1 MTRLPRAIGVAALLL
16 WAMAWA
22 PAGAHLPREL
32 KVGFS
37 PSENITELKR
47 HAQPVVDA
55 LSRTLKMEVV
65 PFIATDYTG
74 LIEAMRAGR
83 LDVAFLG
90 PQAYVL
96 AHREAGARVI
106 LRVQRNKS
114 VHYHAAIIT
123 RADSGIRSLKD
134 LKDKTFAYTDAV
146 SAAGYVYPRLMLRQ
160 AGVSNPD
167 RYFRSVIFGGGHE
180 QVVLAV
186 FNRKVDAGAVYSNDM
201 KGGDGAWTQFLKQ
214 PAQQQAIRVIAYST
228 PIPNDNVAVSR
239 DLDANLVKRVKQA
252 FQQMARD
259 PHGHKLL
266 VTLYK
271 IDNLV
276 DAKDSDYNTV
286 REAYR
291 QTGARTH

>member
-1 MTRLPRAIGVAALLL
+1 MCCPRPRSQATCSGSSTSTHTGKPGTPRILLIGHLDTVFEGPNQRFERVDSIARG
-16 WAMAWA
+16 
-22 PAGAHLPREL
+22 AG
-32 KVGFS
+32 
-37 PSENITELKR
+37 
-47 HAQPVVDA
+47 
-55 LSRTLKMEVV
+55 
-65 PFIATDYTG
+65 
-74 LIEAMRAGR
+74 
-83 LDVAFLG
+83 
-90 PQAYVL
+90 
-96 AHREAGARVI
+96 
-106 LRVQRNKS
+106 
-114 VHYHAAIIT
+114 
-123 RADSGIRSLKD
+123 
-134 LKDKTFAYTDAV
+134 
-146 SAAGYVYPRLMLRQ
+146 
-160 AGVSNPD
+160 
-167 RYFRSVIFGGGHE
+167 
-180 QVVLAV
+180 
-186 FNRKVDAGAVYSNDM
+186 SNDM

-259 PHGHKLL
+259 PQSHKLL